1 MLIFR
6 SLAVL
11 CLIGLLTID
20 QAESW
25 GRRRSSRSR
34 SRSRSSGLGRAI
46 KVAGTVITVA
56 SMARRLRD
64 MFRRDRKRSVE
75 SEIPDIDICRF
86 NTLDLNFDNNV
97 SKDEFATLI
106 QSTGLVE
113 LEDLFDKLDQNSGV

>member
-34 SRSRSSGLGRAI
+34 SRSRTSGLGRAI